1 MKLAVDARWMNFGC
15 RGMGR
20 HAYSLVSPVSEK
32 IVGLLPRNSPP
43 IDIPSIFSGPN
54 SYALWEQL
62 WLPLLCK
69 REEISHVLCPYNT
82 APVFLSPSTSLI
94 LVVHDLIFLSPWS
107 EIPPSHSLRQEL
119 GRLYRKALLPHVI
132 GRASRI
138 ITVSNYSRDLIA
150 QTFKLNPADIAVIP
164 NSLNAEWFVSEP
176 LPLCSRTPY
185 ILTVTGDAPSK
196 NLSSLIHAFSILK
209 NSLGSAFHGLKLRVV
224 GVKPGSQPHFASL
237 AMKYGVSPSV
247 LFEGYIDQY
256 SLIDLYRKS
265 LLFVL
270 PSLSEG
276 FGIPIIE
283 AMASGTPVACS
294 GTTSLPEILG
304 DCGWYFD
311 PRSPRLIAKTM
322 AIALTDHQQ
331 QDKHIQAAL
340 LRAQQYSQA
349 SVARQVHHFWDT
361 L

>member
-20 HAYSLVSPVSEK
+20 HAYSLVTPVSERV
-32 IVGLLPRNSPP
+32 VGLLPRNFPP
-43 IDIPSIFSGPN
+43 IDIPSIFSGPTP
-54 SYALWEQL
+54 YALWEQL
-62 WLPLLCK
+62 WLPLLCE
-69 REEISHVLCPYNT
+69 REKISHILCPYNT
-82 APVFLSPSTSLI
+82 APVFLPPSTNLI

-119 GRLYRKALLPHVI
+119 GRLYRKALLPNVI
-132 GRASRI
+132 RRASRI

-150 QTFKLNPADIAVIP
+150 KTFNLSLHDIVVIP
-164 NSLNAEWFVSEP
+164 NSLSAEWFASEP
-176 LPLCSRTPY
+176 IPFYSRNPF

-209 NSLGSAFHGLKLRVV
+209 NSLDSAFHGLKLRVV
-224 GVKPGSQPHFASL
+224 GLKPRSIPHFASL
-237 AMKYGVSPSV
+237 AKKYAVYPSV
-247 LFEGYIDQY
+247 VFEGYLDQD
-256 SLIDLYRKS
+256 SLINLYRQS

-283 AMASGTPVACS
+283 AMACGTPVACS
-294 GTTSLPEILG
+294 ATTSLPEILG

-311 PRSPRLIAKTM
+311 PRSPQLIAETM
-322 AIALTDHQQ
+322 AIALSDHQQ
-331 QDKHIQAAL
+331 RDKHVHAAL

-349 SVARQVHHFWDT
+349 SVARQVYNFWDT

>member
-20 HAYSLVSPVSEK
+20 HAYSLVAPVSEGV
-32 IVGLLPRNSPP
+32 VGLLSRNSLP
-43 IDIPSIFSGPN
+43 IDFPSIFSGPN

-69 REEISHVLCPYNT
+69 KEKISHILCPYNT
-82 APVFLSPSTSLI
+82 APVFLPPSTNLI
-94 LVVHDLIFLSPWS
+94 LVVHDLIFLSSWS

-119 GRLYRKALLPHVI
+119 GRLYRKVLLPHVI
-132 GRASRI
+132 RRASRI

-150 QTFKLNPADIAVIP
+150 RSFKISPSRITVIP
-164 NSLNAEWFVSEP
+164 NSVTAEWFAGEP
-176 LPLCSRTPY
+176 LPFRSRNPY

-209 NSLGSAFHGLKLRVV
+209 DSLVSAFHGLKLRVV
-224 GVKPGSQPHFASL
+224 GVKPRSQPYFVSL
-237 AMKYGVSPSV
+237 AEKYGVSPSV
-247 LFEGYIDQY
+247 VFEGYVDQD
-256 SLIDLYRKS
+256 SLINFYRQS

-294 GTTSLPEILG
+294 ATTSLPEVLG

-311 PRSPRLIAKTM
+311 PRSPQLIAETM
-322 AIALTDHQQ
+322 AIALSDHQQ
-331 QDKHIQAAL
+331 RDKHIHAAR

-349 SVARQVHHFWDT
+349 SVARQVHNFWDT

>member
-20 HAYSLVSPVSEK
+20 HAYSLVSPVSERV
-32 IVGLLPRNSPP
+32 VGLLPRNCPP
-43 IDIPSIFSGPN
+43 INFTSIFSGPT
-54 SYALWEQL
+54 SYAIWEQL

-69 REEISHVLCPYNT
+69 REKISHVLCPYNT
-82 APVFLSPSTSLI
+82 APVFLPHSTKLI

-119 GRLYRKALLPHVI
+119 GRLYRKALIPHVI
-132 GRASRI
+132 RRASRI

-164 NSLNAEWFVSEP
+164 NSVGAEWFTSEP
-176 LPLCSRTPY
+176 LPFRSREPY

-209 NSLGSAFHGLKLRVV
+209 NSPGSAFHGLKLRVV
-224 GVKPGSQPHFASL
+224 GVKPGSIPHFASL
-237 AMKYGVSPSV
+237 ARKYGVTSSV
-247 LFEGYIDQY
+247 VFEGYIDQD
-256 SLIDLYRKS
+256 SLVTLYRQS
-265 LLFVL
+265 LLFAL

-283 AMASGTPVACS
+283 AMASGTPIACS
-294 GTTSLPEILG
+294 ATTSLPEILG

-311 PRSPRLIAKTM
+311 PRSPQLMAETM
-322 AIALTDHQQ
+322 AIALSDDQQ
-331 QDKHIQAAL
+331 RDKHVQAAL

-349 SVARQVHHFWDT
+349 SVARQAYHFWDS